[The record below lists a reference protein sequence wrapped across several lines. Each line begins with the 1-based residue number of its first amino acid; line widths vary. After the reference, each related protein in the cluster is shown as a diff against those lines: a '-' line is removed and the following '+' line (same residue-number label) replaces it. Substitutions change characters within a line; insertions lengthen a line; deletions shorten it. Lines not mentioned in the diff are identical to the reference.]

1 MNKVEEAFT
10 DDLTGFLPFTP
21 IAHTGKDEFAG
32 ILTIEQILKW
42 QEEHPD
48 AKLEGALAPLK
59 VLDYDAN
66 PVVGIVEP

>member
-32 ILTIEQILKW
+32 ILTIEQNKNFVQLS
-42 QEEHPD
+42 
-48 AKLEGALAPLK
+48 G
-59 VLDYDAN
+59 
-66 PVVGIVEP
+66 G